1 MSIFDILLTHSRPER
16 KNRLIDVLLFI
27 SFEVRQY
34 YICLYVFYIYIRL
47 SYNIYTRLYNIFIYI
62 YTIYLYNIHLYIIY
76 LYTFTFDDQ

>member
-34 YICLYVFYIYIRL
+34 LYMFIRFLHLYTFILQYLYTFIQYIYIH
-47 SYNIYTRLYNIFIYI
+47 LYNIFIQYTFIYNILIYI
-62 YTIYLYNIHLYIIY
+62 YL
-76 LYTFTFDDQ
+76 